1 MQGVAESGD
10 VIKPATAK
18 ARPSV
23 GSEKARLIAVSCHQ
37 RPIQIAAL
45 ASLALLSLLPGCSSK
60 KESEPQP
67 LVSVQV
73 TPVKQQSISETITTD
88 SVLYPISQATITPKI
103 TAPVLKAYVQRGTK
117 VHKGELLV
125 VLENKDLAASAEEN
139 RGNYEQAQ
147 AAATIAVNNSVP
159 EEVQKAEL
167 DTKAAKENLDA
178 QQKIYDSRQ
187 SLFQQGAIAR
197 KDLDTAAVALVQ
209 ARAQYDEAQKHLAGL
224 QAIGH
229 QQEIKSAN
237 AALVAAQGK
246 YQGAQAQ
253 LQYSE
258 IRSPID
264 GVVTDGPLYPGMV
277 PQAGAPLITVMNL
290 SQMIARAHIPQTQAA
305 LLKKGDDAT
314 LKTAGADEDIKGKV
328 TLVSPALDPGS
339 TTVEVWV
346 QAPNPDGVLKA
357 GSSASLTIVAKTV
370 PKALV
375 VPASAVLTDED
386 GKKSLMVVGSD
397 SVAHKRDVETGIQTA
412 DAVQIVS
419 GVKPGEQVVSTGAY
433 GMADNTKVKIQAP
446 QPANEKD
453 EGGS

>member
-1 MQGVAESGD
+1 MTVPGLSLRLMAVPLQQRRVR
-10 VIKPATAK
+10 K
-18 ARPSV
+18 AS
-23 GSEKARLIAVSCHQ
+23 LTC
-37 RPIQIAAL
+37 
-45 ASLALLSLLPGCSSK
+45 SLALLSLLPGCSSK

-314 LKTAGADEDIKGKV
+314 LKTAGGDEDVKGKV

-346 QAPNPDGVLKA
+346 QAPNPDGALKA

-412 DAVQIVS
+412 DSVQIVS

-433 GMADNTKVKIQAP
+433 GMADNTKVKIETP

>member
-1 MQGVAESGD
+1 MTHTTPSRLFRF
-10 VIKPATAK
+10 
-18 ARPSV
+18 ARQ
-23 GSEKARLIAVSCHQ
+23 C
-37 RPIQIAAL
+37 RPIHLLLPII
-45 ASLALLSLLPGCSSK
+45 LLSACSSK
-60 KESEPQP
+60 KEAEPQP

-73 TPVKQQSISETITTD
+73 APVKQQSISQTITTD

-103 TAPVLKAYVQRGTK
+103 SAPVLKSYVQRGSK

-125 VLENKDLAASAEEN
+125 TLENKDLAAAAEEN

-147 AAATIAVNNSVP
+147 AAASIAINNSVP

-178 QQKIYDSRQ
+178 QQKIYDSRKN
-187 SLFQQGAIAR
+187 LFQQGAIAR

-209 ARAQYDEAQKHLAGL
+209 ARAQYDVAQKHLAGL
-224 QAIGH
+224 QAVGH

-237 AALVAAQGK
+237 ATLVAAQGK

-290 SQMIARAHIPQTQAA
+290 SQMIARAHIPQSQAV
-305 LLKKGDDAT
+305 LLKKGDDASV
-314 LKTAGADEDIKGKV
+314 KVGGSDADIKGKV

-375 VPASAVLTDED
+375 VPAAAVLTDED

-397 SVAHKRDVETGIQTA
+397 SIAHKRDVETGIQTA
-412 DAVQIVS
+412 DSVQIVN

-433 GMADNTKVKIQAP
+433 GMADNTKVKIESP
-446 QPANEKD
+446 QPAAAEKD